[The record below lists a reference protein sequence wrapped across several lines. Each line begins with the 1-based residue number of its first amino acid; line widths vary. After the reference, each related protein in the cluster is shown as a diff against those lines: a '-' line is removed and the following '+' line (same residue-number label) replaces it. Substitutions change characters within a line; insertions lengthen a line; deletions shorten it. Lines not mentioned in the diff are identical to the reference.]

1 MRARLGTTNP
11 QPYSAP
17 VAGTTMGHWGPQ
29 EFWTAYERD
38 PYRPDPAGP
47 ADPYTSTA
55 EEADFTAKLD
65 AASDRMR
72 VVELA
77 AHAAEPAR

>member
-1 MRARLGTTNP
+1 
-11 QPYSAP
+11 
-17 VAGTTMGHWGPQ
+17 MGHWGPQ
-29 EFWTAYERD
+29 ELWTAYEKD
-38 PYRPDPAGP
+38 PFRPDPAGP

-72 VVELA
+72 VVE
-77 AHAAEPAR
+77 ARATRSRTGR